1 MKLEPLKNWVIGRV
15 AIAKL
20 PNSSIVLPGAP
31 RGITRC
37 YLLDAVSPEAAKAGF
52 APGDLVIALK
62 VYDLVLLGP
71 HRVTFPIDEAIVR
84 VGGAPL
90 SAFVGVDGKPI
101 EANVSQEQERAA

>member
-20 PNSSIVLPGAP
+20 PNGSIVLPGAP
-31 RGITRC
+31 KGITRC

-62 VYDLVLLGP
+62 VYDLMLLGP

-84 VGGAPL
+84 VSGAPL
-90 SAFVGVDGKPI
+90 SAFVGVDGKLI
-101 EANVSQEQERAA
+101 EANTMSQESAA